1 MRTVASRCAAPKQFS
16 RWIRVFPIMFFSVY
30 LTGTVLF
37 FVAGPF
43 EYPVDNPWTLYLFLA
58 LAHLALLAGYW
69 RAASGQPRNYF
80 GPWKAPQLLLW
91 SATISL
97 LLLLPTSRARTGNV
111 IPDIVDGIV
120 NTGDAYA
127 RTVSLSEQPTGMPII
142 EYARI
147 ISGPLIGLLLPLTVF
162 YWRQLTRTT
171 RVLAVAGILGTVAL
185 FVAMGTNKAIADTVL
200 LVPWMTFAGYKAG
213 KLRLK
218 PGRIV
223 ALGLC
228 SVSAF
233 VLFFTFFGLAMEG
246 RSGSPAVTGY
256 FPATGAKADADNF
269 LVSGLSAGPA
279 AVIMGLDIYL
289 TPGYYALS
297 LSLREPFVPMYG
309 VGNSMFLYRQAARLT
324 GDENIMKQPYPVRIE
339 KYGWDAYGLWS
350 SIYPWIASDV
360 SFPGTILVVYLI
372 GRLFALSW
380 LDTLGG
386 ANPFAV
392 VMFSQF
398 LIMLFYF
405 PANNQLLQSG
415 EGFTAFW
422 VTLFLWLRTR
432 RRQDSTRSRAL
443 PKPSRSSLGDGCDGS
458 SKSIE

>member
-1 MRTVASRCAAPKQFS
+1 MQNATRQRPPHKQFS
-16 RWIRVFPIMFFSVY
+16 RWVRIFPIVFFLVY

-58 LAHLALLAGYW
+58 LAHLALFAGYW
-69 RAASGQPRNYF
+69 RAASGQPKQYF
-80 GPWKAPQLLLW
+80 GTWKPPQLLFW
-91 SATISL
+91 SAVISL
-97 LLLLPTSRARTGNV
+97 LLLMPTSLARTGNA

-120 NTGDAYA
+120 NTGDAYS
-127 RTVSLSEQPTGMPII
+127 RTVSLSEQPRGLPII
-142 EYARI
+142 EYVRI
-147 ISGPLIGLLLPLTVF
+147 FSGPLIGLLLPLTVF
-162 YWRQLTRTT
+162 YWTRLPRTT
-171 RVLAVAGILGTVAL
+171 RVLAVAGMLGTVAL

-200 LVPWMTFAGYKAG
+200 LVPWMIFAGYKAG
-213 KLRLK
+213 TLPLK
-218 PGRIV
+218 PGRIL

-228 SVSAF
+228 SVLAF
-233 VLFFTFFGLAMEG
+233 ILFFTFFGLAMEG
-246 RSGSPAVTGY
+246 RSGSPAVSGY
-256 FPATGAKADADNF
+256 FPATGATADTGNF
-269 LVSGLSAGPA
+269 LIDGLSAGPA
-279 AVIMGLDIYL
+279 AVITGLDIYL

-324 GDENIMKQPYPVRIE
+324 GDESIMKKPYPARIE

-360 SFPGTILVVYLI
+360 SFPGTIFIVYLI
-372 GRLFALSW
+372 GRLFAWSW

-392 VMFSQF
+392 AMFSQF

-432 RRQDSTRSRAL
+432 RRPVSARLRVLA
-443 PKPSRSSLGDGCDGS
+443 PAA
-458 SKSIE
+458 

>member
-1 MRTVASRCAAPKQFS
+1 MQNATRQRPPHKQFS
-16 RWIRVFPIMFFSVY
+16 RWVRIFPIVFFLVY

-58 LAHLALLAGYW
+58 LAHLALFAGYW
-69 RAASGQPRNYF
+69 RAASGQPKQYF
-80 GPWKAPQLLLW
+80 GTWKPPQLLFW
-91 SATISL
+91 SATLSL
-97 LLLLPTSRARTGNV
+97 LLLMPTSLARTGNA

-120 NTGDAYA
+120 NTGDAYS
-127 RTVSLSEQPTGMPII
+127 RTVSLSEQPRGLPII
-142 EYARI
+142 EYVRI
-147 ISGPLIGLLLPLTVF
+147 FSGPLIGLLLPLTVF
-162 YWRQLTRTT
+162 YWTQLPRTT
-171 RVLAVAGILGTVAL
+171 RVLAVAGMLGTVAL

-200 LVPWMTFAGYKAG
+200 LVPWMIFAGYKAG
-213 KLRLK
+213 KLQLK
-218 PGRIV
+218 PGRIL

-228 SVSAF
+228 SVLAF
-233 VLFFTFFGLAMEG
+233 ILFFAFFGLAMEG

-256 FPATGAKADADNF
+256 FPATGATADTGNF
-269 LVSGLSAGPA
+269 LIGGLSAGPA
-279 AVIMGLDIYL
+279 AVITGLDIYL

-324 GDENIMKQPYPVRIE
+324 GDESIMKKPYPARIE

-360 SFPGTILVVYLI
+360 SFPGTIFIVYLI
-372 GRLFALSW
+372 GRLFAWSW

-392 VMFSQF
+392 AMFSQF

-432 RRQDSTRSRAL
+432 SRTVSARPRVL
-443 PKPSRSSLGDGCDGS
+443 ATAA
-458 SKSIE
+458 